1 MKRKWITYVI
11 AWPNFCLKNS
21 ENICNWYKQIEFF
34 NKKEFC
40 NEEEQKQ
47 KLIYKMTQ
55 MVFSLKNGSTNAYI
69 HILTTYVLNQVPSS
83 YMYFRRRNRREKSW
97 QALSPVQRYIVDR
110 KKLMSYAFL
119 TRQSLGDF
127 LFLLFFFPPFPYQS
141 F

>member
-47 KLIYKMTQ
+47 KLIYQMTQ

-69 HILTTYVLNQVPSS
+69 HILTTFVLNQVPSS

-97 QALSPVQRYIVDR
+97 QALSPVQSIHCCCCCCFVVVFVN
-110 KKLMSYAFL
+110 M
-119 TRQSLGDF
+119 T
-127 LFLLFFFPPFPYQS
+127 LFS
-141 F
+141 TMNSTNDNKTSN